1 MPGFYLTYPI
11 SLLPKSRKDFK
22 FHPDFTSFTK
32 VIYLFKKELRI
43 KAKVKDL
50 HMKELGLDFYF
61 KIFASSRY
69 LLSLSAFAAGAQR
82 GGNQKI
88 LISDFSGFPTS
99 LDNGGY
105 SQQSPKTLTTGKTI
119 NLFLLWREWCARICL
134 LFEVLDQKLLALEE
148 MLRPTGCSEA
158 AVWWEVCEVCNN
170 PKECRECLRSQ
181 CVDWKHWRESGE
193 QSICSPATNPQPP
206 THLSNVI
213 KTTNCPCCTEYTQL
227 NLPHLYHSEG
237 VVSD

>member
-1 MPGFYLTYPI
+1 M
-11 SLLPKSRKDFK
+11 SRRHFK

-50 HMKELGLDFYF
+50 HKKELGLDFYF

-105 SQQSPKTLTTGKTI
+105 SQQSPKTLTTGK
-119 NLFLLWREWCARICL
+119 
-134 LFEVLDQKLLALEE
+134 
-148 MLRPTGCSEA
+148 P
-158 AVWWEVCEVCNN
+158 
-170 PKECRECLRSQ
+170 
-181 CVDWKHWRESGE
+181 
-193 QSICSPATNPQPP
+193 
-206 THLSNVI
+206 I
-213 KTTNCPCCTEYTQL
+213 KTGFKLMVTLQSGCVPEILTLCRMNKIFFKK
-227 NLPHLYHSEG
+227 NH
-237 VVSD
+237 

>member
-1 MPGFYLTYPI
+1 M
-11 SLLPKSRKDFK
+11 SRRHFK

-50 HMKELGLDFYF
+50 HKKELGLDFYF

-119 NLFLLWREWCARICL
+119 NLFLL
-134 LFEVLDQKLLALEE
+134 
-148 MLRPTGCSEA
+148 
-158 AVWWEVCEVCNN
+158 
-170 PKECRECLRSQ
+170 
-181 CVDWKHWRESGE
+181 
-193 QSICSPATNPQPP
+193 
-206 THLSNVI
+206 
-213 KTTNCPCCTEYTQL
+213 
-227 NLPHLYHSEG
+227 
-237 VVSD
+237 